1 MTSPKTDATQ
11 RELFAPDAFAAR
23 QPAAASPAIS
33 PAAALEA
40 PVTPAAPSAPAAPF
54 VRPGPPAPLF
64 KAPPVPTR
72 TLPIPP
78 RGPND
83 GPLKQIQLG
92 SHTVH
97 YLLRRSTRRSH
108 GFMINDDGL
117 HVTSPR
123 NAPQA
128 DIESAIRAKQRW
140 ILTKLFERSERQVMR
155 AARPTVEWVDGA
167 KLPYLGM
174 EITLRLQD
182 AARSHCIYDPDTREL
197 RLGVPAGL
205 EEWQIRERVKRWFQD
220 EARRLFRERLDLYA
234 PRVGVT
240 YSAFA
245 ISSAGT
251 RWGSCTV
258 AGNIRLN
265 WKLVHYPLALL
276 DYVVVHEL
284 AHLREMNHSPRFWAV
299 VGETFPDYDGAKAAL
314 KKRSVEM
321 PVLFPE

>member
-11 RELFAPDAFAAR
+11 RELFAPDAFEAR
-23 QPAAASPAIS
+23 QPAAPKASP
-33 PAAALEA
+33 EA
-40 PVTPAAPSAPAAPF
+40 PLPSAAP
-54 VRPGPPAPLF
+54 PLF
-64 KAPPVPTR
+64 KPPTVPTR
-72 TLPIPP
+72 TLPAPP

-97 YLLRRSTRRSH
+97 YLLRRSARRSH

-123 NAPQA
+123 NASQN
-128 DIESAIRAKQRW
+128 DIDSAIRAKGRW

-155 AARPTVEWVDGA
+155 AARPTVEWADGA
-167 KLPYLGM
+167 RLPYLGGDV
-174 EITLRLQD
+174 TLRLQD
-182 AARSHCIYDPDTREL
+182 AARSHCVYDPETREL
-197 RLGVPAGL
+197 RVGVPAGL
-205 EEWQIRERVKRWFQD
+205 SEWQIRERVKLWFQD
-220 EARRLFRERLDLYA
+220 E
-234 PRVGVT
+234 
-240 YSAFA
+240 
-245 ISSAGT
+245 AGT

-258 AGNIRLN
+258 EGNIRLN

-284 AHLREMNHSPRFWAV
+284 AHLREMNHSARFWAV
-299 VGETFPDYDGAKAAL
+299 VGETFPDYEGAKAAL

-321 PVLFPE
+321 PVLFPDA

>member
-1 MTSPKTDATQ
+1 MTSPENDAIQ
-11 RELFAPDAFAAR
+11 RELFAHDLFAAP
-23 QPAAASPAIS
+23 QAVASPTPS
-33 PAAALEA
+33 PSG
-40 PVTPAAPSAPAAPF
+40 PPAPSKA
-54 VRPGPPAPLF
+54 PAPLF

-83 GPLKQIQLG
+83 APLKQIQLG

-97 YLLRRSTRRSH
+97 YLLRRSARRSH

-123 NAPQA
+123 GSNLA
-128 DIESAIRAKQRW
+128 DIENAIRAKQRW

-155 AARPTVEWVDGA
+155 GKQQTVEWVDGA
-167 KLPYLGM
+167 KLPYLGGDL
-174 EITLRLQD
+174 TLRLQE
-182 AARSHCIYDPDTREL
+182 AARSHCTFDADTREL
-197 RLGVPAGL
+197 RLGVAPGL
-205 EEWQIRERVKRWFQD
+205 VEWQIRERVKLWFQD
-220 EARRLFRERLDLYA
+220 EARRLFGERLDLYA
-234 PRVGVT
+234 PRVGVSYNT
-240 YSAFA
+240 YA

-265 WKLVHYPLALL
+265 WKLIHYPLALL
-276 DYVVVHEL
+276 DYVVIHEL

-299 VGETFPDYDGAKAAL
+299 VGEVFPDYDGAKAAL
-314 KKRSVEM
+314 RKRSIEM
-321 PVLFPE
+321 PVLFPDD

>member
-1 MTSPKTDATQ
+1 MTFPETDAAQ
-11 RELFAPDAFAAR
+11 RELFAASQD
-23 QPAAASPAIS
+23 AASPPPPS
-33 PAAALEA
+33 PAPL
-40 PVTPAAPSAPAAPF
+40 PAPAPA
-54 VRPGPPAPLF
+54 RSKAPAPLF

-72 TLPIPP
+72 SLPMPP

-83 GPLKQIQLG
+83 APLKQIQLG

-123 NAPQA
+123 GATLA
-128 DIESAIRAKQRW
+128 DIDNAIRAKQRW
-140 ILTKLFERSERQVMR
+140 ILTKLFERSERRVAR
-155 AARPTVEWVDGA
+155 AQKPAVEWIDGA
-167 KLPYLGM
+167 RLPYLGGDV
-174 EITLRLQD
+174 ILRLQD
-182 AARSHCIYDPDTREL
+182 AARSHCVFDPDTREL
-197 RLGVPAGL
+197 RLGVTPGL
-205 EEWQIRERVKRWFQD
+205 SEWQVRERVKLWFQD
-220 EARRLFRERLDLYA
+220 EARRLFGERLDLYA
-234 PRVGVT
+234 PQVGVR
-240 YSAFA
+240 YAAYA

-276 DYVVVHEL
+276 DYVVIHEL

-299 VGETFPDYDGAKAAL
+299 VGEVFPDYDGAKAAL
-314 KKRSVEM
+314 RKRSVEM

>member
-11 RELFAPDAFAAR
+11 LELFAQERFASLKPAAR
-23 QPAAASPAIS
+23 PAPPAS
-33 PAAALEA
+33 
-40 PVTPAAPSAPAAPF
+40 TT
-54 VRPGPPAPLF
+54 PPAPLF

-72 TLPIPP
+72 TLPAPP
-78 RGPND
+78 VGPND
-83 GPLKQIQLG
+83 PPLRRIQLG

-97 YLLRRSTRRSH
+97 YALRRSARRSH
-108 GFMINDDGL
+108 GFMISDDGL
-117 HVTSPR
+117 FVTSPNR
-123 NAPQA
+123 APLD
-128 DIESAIRAKQRW
+128 DIERAIRAKQQW
-140 ILTKLFERSERQVMR
+140 ILTKLFERGERRELRGKQ
-155 AARPTVEWVDGA
+155 APVEWVDGA
-167 KLPYLGM
+167 RLPYLGAD
-174 EITLRLQD
+174 ITLRLQP
-182 AARSHCIYDPDTREL
+182 AARSHCVYDADTRTL
-197 RLGVPAGL
+197 NLGVPAGL
-205 EEWQIRERVKRWFQD
+205 ETWQIRERVKLWLQD

-240 YSAFA
+240 YNAFA

-299 VGETFPDYDGAKAAL
+299 VGEVFPDYDGAKVAL

-321 PVLFPE
+321 PALFPDD

>member
-1 MTSPKTDATQ
+1 MTSPENDATQ
-11 RELFAPDAFAAR
+11 RELFASDLFTAHQPD
-23 QPAAASPAIS
+23 P
-33 PAAALEA
+33 
-40 PVTPAAPSAPAAPF
+40 APAAPTPAASP
-54 VRPGPPAPLF
+54 VPPAPLARPAPPAPLF

-72 TLPIPP
+72 TLPVPP

-97 YLLRRSTRRSH
+97 YLLRRSARRSH

-123 NAPQA
+123 NAPQS

-155 AARPTVEWVDGA
+155 ATRPTVEWVDGA
-167 KLPYLGM
+167 RLPYLGAD
-174 EITLRLQD
+174 ITLRLQE
-182 AARSHCIYDPDTREL
+182 AARSHCVYDPEAREL

-205 EEWQIRERVKRWFQD
+205 SEWQIRERVKLWFQD

-234 PRVGVT
+234 PRVGVR

-251 RWGSCTV
+251 RWGSCTA

-299 VGETFPDYDGAKAAL
+299 VGATFPDYDGAKAAL

-321 PVLFPE
+321 PVLFPEE

>member
-1 MTSPKTDATQ
+1 MTSPENDAIQ
-11 RELFAPDAFAAR
+11 RELFAHDLFAAP
-23 QPAAASPAIS
+23 QAVASPTPS
-33 PAAALEA
+33 PSG
-40 PVTPAAPSAPAAPF
+40 PPAPSKA
-54 VRPGPPAPLF
+54 PAPLF

-83 GPLKQIQLG
+83 APLKQIQLG

-97 YLLRRSTRRSH
+97 YLLRRSARRSH

-123 NAPQA
+123 GSNLA
-128 DIESAIRAKQRW
+128 DIENAIRAKQRW

-155 AARPTVEWVDGA
+155 GKQQTVEWVDGA
-167 KLPYLGM
+167 KLPYLGGVL
-174 EITLRLQD
+174 TLRLQE
-182 AARSHCIYDPDTREL
+182 AARSHCTFDADTREL
-197 RLGVPAGL
+197 RLGVAPGL
-205 EEWQIRERVKRWFQD
+205 VEWQIRERVKLWFQD
-220 EARRLFRERLDLYA
+220 EARRLFGERLDLYA
-234 PRVGVT
+234 PRVGVSYNT
-240 YSAFA
+240 YA

-265 WKLVHYPLALL
+265 WKLIHYPLALL
-276 DYVVVHEL
+276 DYVVIHEL

-299 VGETFPDYDGAKAAL
+299 VGEVFPDYDGAKAAL
-314 KKRSVEM
+314 RKRSIEM
-321 PVLFPE
+321 PVLFPDD

>member
-1 MTSPKTDATQ
+1 MTSPENDAEQ
-11 RELFAPDAFAAR
+11 RELFARDLFAA
-23 QPAAASPAIS
+23 PEAVAS
-33 PAAALEA
+33 
-40 PVTPAAPSAPAAPF
+40 PSAPGAPA
-54 VRPGPPAPLF
+54 PSKAPAPLF

-72 TLPIPP
+72 SLPIPP

-83 GPLKQIQLG
+83 APLRQIQLG

-123 NAPQA
+123 GASLA
-128 DIESAIRAKQRW
+128 DIDNAIRAKQRW

-155 AARPTVEWVDGA
+155 ALRPTVEWVDGA
-167 KLPYLGM
+167 RLPYLGG
-174 EITLRLQD
+174 EIVLRLQE
-182 AARSHCIYDPDTREL
+182 AARSHCAFDADTREL
-197 RLGVPAGL
+197 KLGVVPGL
-205 EEWQIRERVKRWFQD
+205 IEWQIRERVKLWFQD
-220 EARRLFRERLDLYA
+220 EAKRLFGERLDLYA
-234 PRVGVT
+234 PQVGVS
-240 YSAFA
+240 YNSYA

-265 WKLVHYPLALL
+265 WKLIHYPLALL
-276 DYVVVHEL
+276 DYVVIHEL

-299 VGETFPDYDGAKAAL
+299 VGEVFPDYEGAKAAL
-314 KKRSVEM
+314 RKRSVEM
-321 PVLFPE
+321 PVLFPEE